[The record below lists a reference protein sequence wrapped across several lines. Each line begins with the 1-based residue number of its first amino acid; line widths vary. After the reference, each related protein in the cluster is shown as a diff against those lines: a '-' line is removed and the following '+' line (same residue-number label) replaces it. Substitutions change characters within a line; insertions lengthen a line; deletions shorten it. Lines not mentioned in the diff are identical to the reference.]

1 VEVGE
6 PTSTVH
12 RKESIDM
19 LRLESNSRARAFTI
33 TEMLVTVGVIVI
45 LAGILITTLSKAA
58 RTAQQG
64 RTVQLMNAINDAIS
78 RFETDHGYIPP
89 VLGPQVTAAGGI
101 GHGRDLLGLPPVS
114 GANPDY
120 QQQQSYYSLTSL
132 PEFLLGYDDRRMDGF
147 GYVPQGGNP
156 SPPITLAPSDMNPG
170 QREHPALGFRSPGPD
185 GFWNATLN
193 PRFGGGGNVNNG
205 VSFASRNPGNLGNIS
220 YTGNNDHTLQGKVY
234 GPYLDLKD
242 DTVIGE
248 VQGMAFSDDSGGTAD
263 SQVWDR
269 VLLPGDA
276 GYGTNNNPKVFLD
289 YWGNPL
295 RYYRRPPV
303 DVRDPRMFD
312 ENFSLAEVIALR
324 PSSFEP
330 GADVNSRYNDAN
342 GDSSASRALIASRYA
357 LFSPGADGKSADDVR
372 IDDDN
377 DYNSDNIVETGK

>member
-1 VEVGE
+1 LEIGE

-19 LRLESNSRARAFTI
+19 LRLESNTRARAFTI

-64 RTVQLMNAINDAIS
+64 RTTQLMTSINDAIS

-89 VLGPQVTAAGGI
+89 VLGPQSTASGGV
-101 GHGRDLLGLPPVS
+101 GHGRDLLGLPGDQNQFNYPE
-114 GANPDY
+114 
-120 QQQQSYYSLTSL
+120 QQGYYSVTSL

-147 GYVPQGGNP
+147 GYVPEGGNP
-156 SPPITLAPSDMNPG
+156 SPPITLQPSDMTPG

-193 PRFGGGGNVNNG
+193 PRFGSGGSVNNG
-205 VSFASRNPGNLGNIS
+205 VSFSNRNPGNLGNIS
-220 YTGNNDHTLQGKVY
+220 YTGNNGHTLQGKVY

-242 DTVIGE
+242 ATVIGE
-248 VQGMAFSDDSGGTAD
+248 VENMAFSNASENALG
-263 SQVWDR
+263 QVWDR

-276 GYGTNNNPKVFLD
+276 GYATENKPKVFLD

-295 RYYRRPPV
+295 RYYRRPPA
-303 DVRDPRMFD
+303 DVREPRMFD
-312 ENFSLAEVIALR
+312 ERYSLAEVVALR
-324 PSSFEP
+324 PSSFEV
-330 GADVNSRYNDAN
+330 GADVDSRYPDAN
-342 GDSSASRALIASRYA
+342 GDNSTSRALIASRYA

-372 IDDDN
+372 IDAEN
-377 DYNSDNIVETGK
+377 DYNADNIVETGK

>member
-1 VEVGE
+1 
-6 PTSTVH
+6 
-12 RKESIDM
+12 
-19 LRLESNSRARAFTI
+19 
-33 TEMLVTVGVIVI
+33 
-45 LAGILITTLSKAA
+45 
-58 RTAQQG
+58 
-64 RTVQLMNAINDAIS
+64 
-78 RFETDHGYIPP
+78 
-89 VLGPQVTAAGGI
+89 
-101 GHGRDLLGLPPVS
+101 
-114 GANPDY
+114 
-120 QQQQSYYSLTSL
+120 
-132 PEFLLGYDDRRMDGF
+132 MDGF

-248 VQGMAFSDDSGGTAD
+248 VEGMAFSDNSGGTAD
-263 SQVWDR
+263 SQTWDR

-324 PSSFEP
+324 PSTFEP

-372 IDDDN
+372 IDDEN

>member
-1 VEVGE
+1 MEVGE

-19 LRLESNSRARAFTI
+19 LRLESKSRARAFTI

-64 RTVQLMNAINDAIS
+64 RTVQLMNAINDAIA

-89 VLGPQVTAAGGI
+89 VLGPQTTAAGGI
-101 GHGRDLLGLPPVS
+101 GHGRDLLALPGTDGS
-114 GANPDY
+114 QPDF
-120 QQQQSYYSLTSL
+120 QQQQAYYSLTSL

-147 GYVPQGGNP
+147 GYVPEGGNP
-156 SPPITLAPSDMNPG
+156 SPPITLQPSDMTPG

-193 PRFGGGGNVNNG
+193 PRFGTAGNPNNG
-205 VSFASRNPGNLGNIS
+205 VAFSNRNPGNIGTLS
-220 YTGNNDHTLQGKVY
+220 YTGNNDQTLQGKVY

-242 DTVIGE
+242 STVIGE
-248 VQGMAFSDDSGGTAD
+248 VEGMAFSDDDAGNAD
-263 SQVWDR
+263 GQIWDR

-276 GYGTNNNPKVFLD
+276 GYASGNNPKVFLD

-303 DVRDPRMFD
+303 DVRDPRLFD
-312 ENFSLAEVIALR
+312 DDFSLAEVIALR
-324 PSSFEP
+324 PGSFET
-330 GADVNSRYNDAN
+330 GADVNSRFEDAN

-357 LFSPGADGKSADDVR
+357 LFSPGADGKSENDVR
-372 IDDDN
+372 IDAEN
-377 DYNSDNIVETGK
+377 DYNADNIVETGK

>member
-1 VEVGE
+1 MEVGE

-19 LRLESNSRARAFTI
+19 LRLESKSRARAFTI
-33 TEMLVTVGVIVI
+33 TEMLVTVGVIDI

-64 RTVQLMNAINDAIS
+64 RTVQLMNAINDAIA

-89 VLGPQVTAAGGI
+89 VLGPQTTAAGGI
-101 GHGRDLLGLPPVS
+101 GHGRDLLALPGTNGS
-114 GANPDY
+114 QPDF
-120 QQQQSYYSLTSL
+120 QQQQAYYSLTSL

-147 GYVPQGGNP
+147 GYVPEGGNP
-156 SPPITLAPSDMNPG
+156 SPPITLQPSDMTPG

-193 PRFGGGGNVNNG
+193 PRFGTAGNPNNG
-205 VSFASRNPGNLGNIS
+205 VAFSNRNPGNIGTLS
-220 YTGNNDHTLQGKVY
+220 YTGNNDHTLQGEVY

-242 DTVIGE
+242 STVIGE
-248 VQGMAFSDDSGGTAD
+248 VEGMAFSDDAGGNAD
-263 SQVWDR
+263 GQIWDR

-276 GYGTNNNPKVFLD
+276 GYASGNNPKVFLD

-303 DVRDPRMFD
+303 DVRDPRLFD
-312 ENFSLAEVIALR
+312 DDFSLAEVIALR
-324 PSSFEP
+324 PSSFET
-330 GADVNSRYNDAN
+330 GADVNSRFEDAN

-357 LFSPGADGKSADDVR
+357 LFSPGADGKSENDVR
-372 IDDDN
+372 IDAEN
-377 DYNSDNIVETGK
+377 DYNADNIVETGK